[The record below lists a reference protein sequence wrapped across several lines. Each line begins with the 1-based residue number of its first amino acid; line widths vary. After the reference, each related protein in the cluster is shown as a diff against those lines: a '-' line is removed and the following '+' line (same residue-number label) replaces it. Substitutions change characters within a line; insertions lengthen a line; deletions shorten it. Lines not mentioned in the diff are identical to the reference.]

1 MGGIRRG
8 RGSAT
13 ATAVALTTALAL
25 SACSG
30 AGGSFDERAVPAA
43 AGEGPAA
50 KPSDEETPA
59 FGNPST
65 ADRPSAPAVS
75 PTADVPATPTAPPRP
90 RSMAALGDSIT
101 RGFDTCSP
109 LKDCPEKS
117 WATGTGSDVQSHA
130 SRLGL
135 PADAVFNNAETGA
148 RMADLAD
155 QARTAV
161 GERVDYVTILMG
173 ANDACRRS
181 EGEMTDPAV
190 YESRFREALGVLRE
204 GLPNARV
211 LVVSIPDLG
220 RMWETGHGEFTARTV
235 WAVADVCQSMLADPE
250 SLKPSAIDR
259 RQRVRDR
266 VTAYNAK
273 LREVCGTWGNCRYD
287 GGVVNTQR
295 FSKNDVSHWDWFHPS
310 VAGQR
315 TLAEVTSRRGYTWR

>member
-1 MGGIRRG
+1 VGP
-8 RGSAT
+8 
-13 ATAVALTTALAL
+13 ATAVAVALTLGL
-25 SACSG
+25 SACGG
-30 AGGSFDERAVPAA
+30 AGGPTGERAVPAA
-43 AGEGPAA
+43 AGERPAA
-50 KPSDEETPA
+50 RPSDRATPDS
-59 FGNPST
+59 GNPST
-65 ADRPSAPAVS
+65 ADRPSAPAVT
-75 PTADVPATPTAPPRP
+75 PTPDVPATPTAPTRP

-109 LKDCPEKS
+109 LKDCPDKS
-117 WATGTGSDVQSHA
+117 WATGTSSEVDSHA

-148 RMADLAD
+148 RMVHLAD

-161 GERVDYVTILMG
+161 GERVEYVTILIG
-173 ANDACRRS
+173 ANDACRRT

-190 YESRFREALGVLRE
+190 YESQFREALGVLRE

-235 WAVADVCQSMLADPE
+235 WALADVCQSMLADPE
-250 SLKPSAIDR
+250 SLKPAAIDR

-273 LREVCGTWGNCRYD
+273 LREVCATWENCRYD

-315 TLAEVTSRRGYTWR
+315 TLAEVTTRQGYTWR

>member
-1 MGGIRRG
+1 VGP
-8 RGSAT
+8 
-13 ATAVALTTALAL
+13 ATAVAVALTLGL
-25 SACSG
+25 SAC
-30 AGGSFDERAVPAA
+30 GGTGVPTGERAVPAA
-43 AGEGPAA
+43 AGERPALR
-50 KPSDEETPA
+50 PSDRATPDS
-59 FGNPST
+59 GNPST
-65 ADRPSAPAVS
+65 TERPSAPAVT
-75 PTADVPATPTAPPRP
+75 PTPDVPATPTAPPRP

-109 LKDCPEKS
+109 LKDCPDKS
-117 WATGTGSDVQSHA
+117 WATGTSSEVDSHA

-148 RMADLAD
+148 RMVDLAD

-161 GERVDYVTILMG
+161 GERVEYVTILIG
-173 ANDACRRS
+173 ANDACRRT

-190 YESRFREALGVLRE
+190 YESQFREALGILRE

-250 SLKPSAIDR
+250 SLKPAAIDR

-273 LREVCGTWGNCRYD
+273 LREVCATWRNCRYD

-315 TLAEVTSRRGYTWR
+315 TLAEVTSRQGYTWR